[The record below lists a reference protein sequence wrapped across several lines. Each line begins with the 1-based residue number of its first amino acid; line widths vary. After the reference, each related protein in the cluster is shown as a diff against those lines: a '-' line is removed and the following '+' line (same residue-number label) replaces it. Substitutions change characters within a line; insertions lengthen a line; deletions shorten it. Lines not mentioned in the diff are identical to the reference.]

1 MDSAQQYDRA
11 FNTKSVMSNKYG
23 IDANTERSNSA
34 YTYRRYVSEGTI
46 APASTVKTETG
57 SLDVGQQNK
66 TSQWHGANGAGATKF
81 ADLRRSHSSSS
92 KTSMSSD
99 HSNSTSPETRKAWEN
114 VRERSPTPVEGAP
127 SSRGSSVISNKSS
140 RPSSCNSATSLDR
153 GLRRSSSVD
162 TGVITVYFGPLCAG
176 TECVT
181 VDVHKGMKADEVID
195 LVLKKVEIGMPR
207 AFELAETFSSG
218 GQICKER
225 RLESQENPARL
236 QLLWPRV
243 GSASAASPTTE
254 YSNKAE
260 YRFYLRKK
268 DQSLNRQT
276 STGGWVEFQQPSAT
290 EKFLSTF
297 LQPTMSR
304 DCPDLCNL
312 PDLNEATLM
321 ESLRTR
327 FNAGNIYTYVGT
339 ILIALNPFK
348 FFPIYNP
355 KYVQMY
361 QNRALSELPPHIF
374 AIADS
379 AYHKMLKDRSNQCIV
394 ISGES
399 GSGKT
404 ESTNL
409 LLHHLSAL
417 SQRGLH
423 NTGIEQTILG
433 AGPVLEVSMNE

>member
-1 MDSAQQYDRA
+1 MESGWIRHNSANEEISNTYDI
-11 FNTKSVMSNKYG
+11 N
-23 IDANTERSNSA
+23 DDTERSFTS
-34 YTYRRYVSEGTI
+34 YKYRRYVSQGEFTSKSKKDI
-46 APASTVKTETG
+46 DTLDINQHIKTP
-57 SLDVGQQNK
+57 S
-66 TSQWHGANGAGATKF
+66 WHGASRGSSKSVCTE
-81 ADLRRSHSSSS
+81 LRRSHSTSS
-92 KTSMSSD
+92 KTSMSND
-99 HSNSTSPETRKAWEN
+99 HSNSTSPETQKAWDKI
-114 VRERSPTPVEGAP
+114 RERSPVLLDGAAGA
-127 SSRGSSVISNKSS
+127 SSGS
-140 RPSSCNSATSLDR
+140 SATSLDR

-162 TGVITVYFGPLCAG
+162 ASVITVYFGSLCAG
-176 TECVT
+176 TDSISINVN
-181 VDVHKGMKADEVID
+181 KGIKADKLID
-195 LVLKKVEIGMPR
+195 IVLQKVQIGMPR
-207 AFELAETFSSG
+207 AFQLAETFSSG

-236 QLLWPRV
+236 QLLWPRA
-243 GSASAASPTTE
+243 GSSSAVSPTAE

-268 DQSLNRQT
+268 DTSLNRQQ
-276 STGGWVEFQQPSAT
+276 STGSWVEYQQPSAT
-290 EKFLSTF
+290 EKFLSSF

-312 PDLNEATLM
+312 PDLNESTLM

-355 KYVQMY
+355 KYVRMY
-361 QNRALSELPPHIF
+361 QSKALSELPPHIF

-379 AYHKMLKDRSNQCIV
+379 AYHKLLKERSNQCIV

-433 AGPVLEVSMNE
+433 AGPVLEVSIYKSIY